1 MRDRDTIDAELR
13 LLANLR
19 RSLHHPPT
27 QLPQGNSATQ
37 TETGVAPTDSA
48 AIVGNHKRKQAEPTS
63 GLFYTAPGTPPFLPR
78 HRYRLIRSA
87 LKRWL

>member
-19 RSLHHPPT
+19 HSLHDPPT

-48 AIVGNHKRKQAEPTS
+48 AIERSLRQAS
-63 GLFYTAPGTPPFLPR
+63 FTPLLGR
-78 HRYRLIRSA
+78 HRSCRGIVTD
-87 LKRWL
+87 

>member
-19 RSLHHPPT
+19 RSLHDPPT

-48 AIVGNHKRKQAEPTS
+48 AIA
-63 GLFYTAPGTPPFLPR
+63 
-78 HRYRLIRSA
+78 
-87 LKRWL
+87 